1 MRIETGIPDAVKLIG
16 SLKEQYKT
24 AKHIDRQIAE
34 YRIYLLDIVKEATE
48 RLEAM
53 EIRFDGQCPVCAR
66 KFSEYEMKDFSY
78 CPKCGQALISEYH
91 KEENIVC

>member
-16 SLKEQYKT
+16 KLKEQYKA
-24 AKHIDRQIAE
+24 AKNIDRQRAE

-48 RLEAM
+48 RLEAK
-53 EIRFDGQCPVCAR
+53 EIRFDGQCTICAR

-78 CPKCGQALISEYH
+78 CPKCGQALITEYH
-91 KEENIVC
+91 KEEKIVC